1 MLKLVIALVLLAHG
15 IGHSMGLLQ
24 VFRVATVNPQ
34 WHGDSWLLTN
44 ALGATIAQLT
54 GVVVWTAA
62 IIGFALLAAAVV
74 GWLPGSW
81 FTALAIA
88 SAAVSLAGLALFP
101 TAFPAFSTIGALAVN
116 AAVLVAVVWYHWV
129 PSDIAA

>member
-62 IIGFALLAAAVV
+62 IIGFALLAAVVV